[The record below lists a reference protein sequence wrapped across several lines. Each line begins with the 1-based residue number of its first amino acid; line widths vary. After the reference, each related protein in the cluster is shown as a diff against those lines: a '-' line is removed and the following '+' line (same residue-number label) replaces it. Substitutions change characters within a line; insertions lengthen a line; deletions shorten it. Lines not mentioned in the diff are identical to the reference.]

1 MKICLVPYPIIM
13 DSRPD
18 STDQKRLY
26 PYLPL
31 GLLTLSPLL
40 EQAGHEVTIL
50 DPIWET
56 NTVLSEKE
64 TLANPERVARLI
76 QAKAPDLVG
85 FSTICSSY
93 PLIIKWTESLHHLS
107 PKTPILLG
115 GPQATATDEQT
126 LQAFSWI
133 DMVLR
138 GEAENS
144 IIPLVTCLQSGGN
157 LASVPGLTW
166 RSDGNIV
173 RNTDAPIV
181 INLDNLP
188 TPAYHLY
195 PVEQLV
201 QCQKTIIFPFH
212 RPFPLEAGRG
222 CLFNCSFCS
231 TNSFFQRRYR
241 TKSAERLVHEMF
253 VLQTQYG
260 LECFDLAHDLFTC
273 NSAFILEFC
282 HRLREKGLHKTL
294 SWECYSRTDTV
305 DQKVLAE
312 MAAAG
317 CSRIFYGIESGS
329 QRMQK
334 MIGKNLIIQQV
345 KPVIQETLSLGIH
358 VTASFICGFPQDRKE
373 DLSPTLSLV
382 IDIINMGVDQVV
394 FLPLAPLPKTEL
406 FRIFGDTIHY
416 DNQWSDMPFGYLSH
430 EEQELVLDWP
440 HVFTS
445 FYHYETPCLNHDML
459 LTLLRMVNRYP
470 RLLTLLSTKGINL
483 ISVFEQW
490 PGWYHAH
497 ITHAPEYY
505 YRQSGFFLD
514 FLQFLQETLSSS
526 ALMTSEV
533 SDIIHYYTTIE
544 RVTSAPEDAP
554 IVSERFNCD
563 VLLLIQYL
571 TDGKKFVNEALQP
584 TNYLFW
590 KSNGKLI
597 VERLTPAL
605 AELLGIT
612 KA

>member
-13 DSRPD
+13 DSRPG
-18 STDQKRLY
+18 TIDQKQLY

-50 DPIWET
+50 DPVWET
-56 NTVLSEKE
+56 DAGLSEK
-64 TLANPERVARLI
+64 LVIGNPDHIAHLI
-76 QAKAPDLVG
+76 QTKAPDLVG

-93 PLIIKWTESLHHLS
+93 PLVIKWAESFHHLS

-126 LQAFSWI
+126 LQTFPWI

-138 GEAENS
+138 GETENS

-166 RSDGNIV
+166 RSSNHV
-173 RNTDAPIV
+173 VQNPDAPRV
-181 INLDNLP
+181 IDLDALP

-201 QCQKTIIFPFH
+201 QCYNAKIFPFH

-222 CLFNCSFCS
+222 CPFNCNFCS

-241 TKSAERLVHEMF
+241 TKSAERLIHEMF
-253 VLQTQYG
+253 TLHTQYG

-273 NSAFILEFC
+273 NSAFMLEFC

-294 SWECYSRTDTV
+294 SWECYSRTDTI
-305 DQKVLAE
+305 DQKILAE

-317 CSRIFYGIESGS
+317 CSRIFYGIETGS

-334 MIGKNLIIQQV
+334 VIGKNLLIQQV
-345 KPVIQETLSLGIH
+345 KPVIKKTLSLGMH
-358 VTASFICGFPQDRKE
+358 VTASFICGFPQERRE
-373 DLSPTLSLV
+373 DLSSTLALA
-382 IDIINMGVDQVV
+382 IDMINMGADQVV
-394 FLPLAPLPKTEL
+394 FLPLAPLLGTEL
-406 FRIFGDTIHY
+406 YRIFGDTIRY
-416 DNQWSDMPFGYLSH
+416 DDQWPDMPFGYLSH
-430 EEQELVLDWP
+430 EEQELVLNWP

-445 FYHYETPCLNHDML
+445 FYHYETPYLNYDML
-459 LTLLRMVNRYP
+459 LALLRIVNRYP
-470 RLLTLLSTKGINL
+470 RLLAVLSAKDINV
-483 ISVFEQW
+483 ISVFEHW
-490 PGWYHAH
+490 PEWYRTH
-497 ITHAPEYY
+497 ITHVPEYY
-505 YRQSGFFLD
+505 YRQSRFLLD
-514 FLQFLQETLSSS
+514 FFQFLQETLNSS
-526 ALMTSEV
+526 ALMTPDV
-533 SDIIHYYTTIE
+533 NDIIHYYATIE
-544 RVTSAPEDAP
+544 HVKSAPEDAP

-563 VLLLIQYL
+563 VLVLMQYL
-571 TDGKKFVNEALQP
+571 ADGKPLTEDALLP

-590 KSNGKLI
+590 KSDGKLI

-605 AELLGIT
+605 KKLLGIPQ
-612 KA
+612 A